1 MRVAVLADIHGN
13 VLALDAVLAD
23 VERQSVDAVVV
34 LGDLAD
40 RGPFPHKVIERVQA
54 AAHVVLLGNTDEMFL
69 QMDRRDVPE
78 AWVEA
83 EQYAPV
89 RWTYARLTQADLAF
103 LGSLPEQHT
112 LDVPGLPPVRF
123 VHGSPR
129 SNKEPVYPDRNPHA
143 ADMLRMIDEDVLAL
157 AHTHIAWQAHAGRK
171 LAFNPGSV
179 GQPFGGDPRA
189 QYALLTGRRGRW
201 EVEQRAVDYDRAAL
215 DEAFRASGL
224 LAEGGAFARAARAA
238 MMTGRDELWPF
249 LRHAFRVAGEEAR
262 HYKALP
268 DDVWRR
274 AAETYDWARA
284 EAGGERPRR

>member
-89 RWTYARLTQADLAF
+89 RWTYARLTQADLA
-103 LGSLPEQHT
+103 
-112 LDVPGLPPVRF
+112 
-123 VHGSPR
+123 
-129 SNKEPVYPDRNPHA
+129 
-143 ADMLRMIDEDVLAL
+143 
-157 AHTHIAWQAHAGRK
+157 
-171 LAFNPGSV
+171 
-179 GQPFGGDPRA
+179 
-189 QYALLTGRRGRW
+189 
-201 EVEQRAVDYDRAAL
+201 
-215 DEAFRASGL
+215 
-224 LAEGGAFARAARAA
+224 
-238 MMTGRDELWPF
+238 
-249 LRHAFRVAGEEAR
+249 
-262 HYKALP
+262 
-268 DDVWRR
+268 
-274 AAETYDWARA
+274 
-284 EAGGERPRR
+284 